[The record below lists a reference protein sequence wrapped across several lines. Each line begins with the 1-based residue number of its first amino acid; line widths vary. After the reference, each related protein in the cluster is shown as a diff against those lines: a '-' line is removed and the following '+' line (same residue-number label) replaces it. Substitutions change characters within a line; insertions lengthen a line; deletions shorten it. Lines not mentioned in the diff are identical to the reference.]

1 MMKHTNRKLLAMVTA
16 EGDSV
21 SVNSGGGAVL
31 AFDEKRLYS
40 SYPRLSFRIST
51 HAIESRIL
59 GCELSTIFGRHVRM
73 SMARSL
79 ASCALVVFAVNAGG
93 EPSGRPPMTGGARA
107 GGIAAVSAGHGGPV
121 NSMGG
126 AAGSVGRVDG
136 ADPIIA
142 NSPFA
147 KVITPQL
154 FEQMFPQGSSLYSYE
169 DLARATAIYP
179 DFAAEGRDGAKR
191 EAAAFLANVARESF
205 ELQYTDEI
213 TQGPYC
219 QPSDECPCADGK
231 SYFGRGALQI
241 SWNYN
246 YCAAGKDLGLPL
258 LTYPELV
265 SSDPKLRWLAGLWF
279 WMTQTSGTGHT
290 PHSAI
295 ASDGFGETI
304 RIINGGIEC
313 NGPTNPE
320 AQASVADRKNHYRKF
335 TAILGVSIGG
345 PIDC

>member
-1 MMKHTNRKLLAMVTA
+1 
-16 EGDSV
+16 
-21 SVNSGGGAVL
+21 
-31 AFDEKRLYS
+31 
-40 SYPRLSFRIST
+40 
-51 HAIESRIL
+51 
-59 GCELSTIFGRHVRM
+59 
-73 SMARSL
+73 MARSL
-79 ASCALVVFAVNAGG
+79 ASCALVLFAAYGCGEPTGQAPAAGG
-93 EPSGRPPMTGGARA
+93 APSAGAAATG
-107 GGIAAVSAGHGGPV
+107 AGHGGV
-121 NSMGG
+121 ASNAGGGYGAAEASAGFAGSSASSGGVAAGG
-126 AAGSVGRVDG
+126 AAGSSGGAAG
-136 ADPIIA
+136 ADPFIA

-147 KVITPQL
+147 KLITQQV
-154 FEQMFPQGSSLYSYE
+154 FEQMFPQGSSLYSYV
-169 DLARATAIYP
+169 DLVHATANYP
-179 DFAAEGRDGAKR
+179 DFASDGSDGAKR
-191 EAAAFLANVARESF
+191 DAAAFLANVARESL

-213 TQGPYC
+213 IQGPYC
-219 QPSDECPCADGK
+219 QPSDDCPCADGK

-258 LTYPELV
+258 LANPELV
-265 SSDPKLRWLAGLWF
+265 SSDPNLRWLTGLWF

-313 NGPTNPE
+313 NGPTDPQV
-320 AQASVADRKNHYRKF
+320 QANVADRKSHYLRF